1 MRKLVIITVLIVLLA
16 SMSACGASSQ
26 SENQSKGKEVS
37 IDYSNLNLKDLIWSG
52 IDPLSGDK
60 YILSFDENSVDLQVI
75 DSSETENEY
84 VGTYELSESGLKI
97 NGIDLIKDSD
107 SVTLNID
114 NEKSYIIINNIILT
128 PSDAT
133 DIKTVAENLVGA
145 DRLNTLLNSG
155 YCWIAVSNGQAL
167 ILYVNG
173 DESSIKT
180 VASLGDGKVA
190 MKDLK
195 GTWSLNG
202 SDLVINSDFDGN
214 ITDYNW
220 SLEEEDDVICIHLKN
235 IKEDTEAIFYQTTAK
250 NMDTAVEMANQYIM
264 HQISVEEIED
274 MRHFLDGYEGV
285 SIVDG
290 LIYAG
295 LDPSYD
301 NRKILAEKA
310 GMEGYKGT
318 AEQNLFLIDYMGG
331 MVK

>member
-1 MRKLVIITVLIVLLA
+1 MRKLVIIAVLIVLLA

-26 SENQSKGKEVS
+26 SENQRKGKEVS

-60 YILSFDENSVDLQVI
+60 YILSFDENSVDLQII
-75 DSSETENEY
+75 DSSGTENEY

-97 NGIDLIKDSD
+97 NGIDLIEDSD

-310 GMEGYKGT
+310 GIEGYKGT
-318 AEQNLFLIDYMGG
+318 AKQNLFLIDYMGG
-331 MVK
+331 IVK

>member
-1 MRKLVIITVLIVLLA
+1 MRKLGIITVLIFLLV
-16 SMSACGASSQ
+16 SMSGCGASSQ
-26 SENQSKGKEVS
+26 SENQNKRNELS
-37 IDYSNLNLKDLIWSG
+37 IDYSDINLKDLIWSG

-60 YILSFDENSVDLQVI
+60 YILNFDENTVNLQVI
-75 DSSETENEY
+75 DSTGNENEY
-84 VGTYELSESGLKI
+84 IGTYELSESGLKI

-107 SVTLNID
+107 SVTLSIN
-114 NEKSYIIINNIILT
+114 NEKSYILINNIILT
-128 PSDAT
+128 PSDAN

-190 MKDLK
+190 MKELK
-195 GTWSLNG
+195 GTWSLSG
-202 SDLVINSDFDGN
+202 SDLVINSDFDGS
-214 ITDYNW
+214 ITDYDW
-220 SLEEEDDVICIHLKN
+220 SLEEEEDVICIHMKDIN
-235 IKEDTEAIFYQTTAK
+235 EGTEAIFYQTTAK
-250 NMDTAVEMANQYIM
+250 NMDEAVEMANQYILN
-264 HQISVEEIED
+264 QISVEEIED
-274 MRHFLDGYEGV
+274 MKHFLEGYEGV

-301 NRKILAEKA
+301 NRKLLAEKA
-310 GMEGYKGT
+310 GVENYKGT
-318 AEQNLFLIDYMGG
+318 AEQNLYLIEFMGG
-331 MVK
+331 TVK